1 MSVVSSHH
9 KQAFQQYEDQQPQP
23 MDGVAEIDPNAQN
36 QEPQQC
42 LLFIDMHEGEVHSV
56 RLEDLP
62 IDESVWLRSGI
73 IRSTFT

>member
-1 MSVVSSHH
+1 MTVASSQH
-9 KQAFQQYEDQQPQP
+9 KQAFQQYDDQQPQP
-23 MDGVAEIDPNAQN
+23 MERVTEIDANAQTH
-36 QEPQQC
+36 EPQQR

-73 IRSTFT
+73 IRRAFT